1 MMKTN
6 PIGQIERLSPSR
18 DDEQH
23 WQAVQRRDGNA
34 DGKFVFAVC
43 STKIYCRPSCPARRP
58 RRHQVQFFPSCET
71 AELAGFRACKR
82 CRPREGSIHTDVV
95 LRTCRFIEN
104 NLEEPIR
111 LNRLGEQVGMSP
123 FHLQRVFKR
132 SLGVS
137 PRAYADECRFRAFKK
152 GLQQRSSITDAVY
165 TAGYGSSSRAYE
177 RTAVRLG
184 MTPSRYRRGGQQTR
198 IGYTIAD
205 CPLGRMLVAATDK
218 GVCAISLGDRDTVLE
233 SSLREEFPATEI
245 RRNGAE
251 LDIFVQTILRHL
263 NGNQPRLD
271 LPLDVR
277 ATAFQGRV
285 WKALQTIPYGQTRS
299 YSQIAKVIRRP
310 TAVRAVARACATN
323 PIALLIP
330 CHRVV
335 REDGKLG
342 GYRWGLKRKIQSL
355 EREKRK

>member
-1 MMKTN
+1 
-6 PIGQIERLSPSR
+6 
-18 DDEQH
+18 
-23 WQAVQRRDGNA
+23 
-34 DGKFVFAVC
+34 
-43 STKIYCRPSCPARRP
+43 
-58 RRHQVQFFPSCET
+58 
-71 AELAGFRACKR
+71 
-82 CRPREGSIHTDVV
+82 
-95 LRTCRFIEN
+95 
-104 NLEEPIR
+104 
-111 LNRLGEQVGMSP
+111 
-123 FHLQRVFKR
+123 
-132 SLGVS
+132 
-137 PRAYADECRFRAFKK
+137 
-152 GLQQRSSITDAVY
+152 
-165 TAGYGSSSRAYE
+165 
-177 RTAVRLG
+177 
-184 MTPSRYRRGGQQTR
+184 
-198 IGYTIAD
+198 
-205 CPLGRMLVAATDK
+205 MLVAATDK